1 LFASGDINGSQV
13 TTATAALAAQVAE
26 VESKLSDANKSRV
39 YDGLIGVPDVAA
51 KFGNLSLDRRSDFRA
66 DLVPVTHTA

>member
-1 LFASGDINGSQV
+1 LFATGD
-13 TTATAALAAQVAE
+13 
-26 VESKLSDANKSRV
+26 KPRV
-39 YDGLIGVPDVAA
+39 FDGLIGVPDVAA